1 MCGPEKL
8 FKRLFVWKAGLVG
21 RSRRRN
27 SRATTTDSESGPGGE
42 EEAAPA
48 VFAAGELLQDPAARG
63 NQGTRTRGAA
73 PSCLVPSRFCASITL
88 AHSRALPHPS
98 ARGGGT
104 GQGGGPLATAPALGC
119 GSTLTRPVSWG
130 VRHARVAPPISQGGG
145 DRPGGRAH
153 LSTAGCGTGLRRH
166 PDPARLVGHETRAP
180 SSGPPANSGTGRH
193 ARDWPGST
201 DPPPPAWGRDGSS
214 RPGWGWG
221 CLARPTLHPN
231 TDGRASTS
239 YKTDGRT

>member
-8 FKRLFVWKAGLVG
+8 CKRLFVWKAGLVG

-48 VFAAGELLQDPAARG
+48 VFAAGELLQEPAAPRQSG
-63 NQGTRTRGAA
+63 DSDTRGS
-73 PSCLVPSRFCASITL
+73 PVLSCPGLLLRLHHP
-88 AHSRALPHPS
+88 RAL
-98 ARGGGT
+98 
-104 GQGGGPLATAPALGC
+104 
-119 GSTLTRPVSWG
+119 
-130 VRHARVAPPISQGGG
+130 ARVAPPISQGGG
-145 DRPGGRAH
+145 DRPGGGA
-153 LSTAGCGTGLRRH
+153 SCDSASTGLRQH
-166 PDPARLVGHETRAP
+166 PDPARLVGRETRAP